1 MRIRS
6 AVAADLPVLKELWRA
21 FVAEVPEVPWR
32 DDDLDEELREI
43 AELVSGGIALVAE
56 EEEDGA
62 PLGLALARRAGS
74 RLGRLT
80 DLYVVPSARD
90 RGIASAL
97 MLEAVTQLRALGLE
111 YVELEVLA
119 SNAAARV
126 IYERWGFHE
135 SELTL
140 VAPLEALDQRL
151 APKQGVSSGVVYI
164 QTDDVAAVERATSAF
179 VPRIGSAGSKVDA
192 PVGGWIA
199 VRDEVASREPD
210 ALRRLARELS
220 DRMGAI
226 VILLGIEDGAVV
238 RLVALERG
246 TIMDEYLSVPE
257 YHGALPPGDVVAL
270 AANPTVL
277 ARLTGGEPARI
288 RAAATTAATPGE
300 LPPAEEIAGRL
311 AAALG
316 LPPLEG

>member
-1 MRIRS
+1 MRIRP
-6 AVAADLPVLKELWRA
+6 ATAADLPVLEELWRA
-21 FVAEVPEVPWR
+21 FVVEVPEAPWR

-43 AELVSGGIALVAE
+43 AEIVAGETALVAE
-56 EEEDGA
+56 EEDGP
-62 PLGLALARRAGS
+62 PLGFALARRAGS

-80 DLYVVPSARD
+80 DLYVVPAARD
-90 RGIASAL
+90 RGVASAL
-97 MLEAVTQLRALGLE
+97 MLEAVARLRALGLE

-119 SNAAARV
+119 SNTAARV
-126 IYERWGFHE
+126 VYERWGFHE
-135 SELTL
+135 DELRL

-151 APKQGVSSGVVYI
+151 APKQGVSSGAVYV
-164 QTDDVAAVERATSAF
+164 QTDDVAAVQRAVSAF
-179 VPRIGSAGSKVDA
+179 VPRIGSAGSTVDA

-199 VRDEVASREPD
+199 VRDEVASREPE

-226 VILLGIEDGAVV
+226 VMLLGIEDGAVV

-246 TIMDEYLSVPE
+246 TVMDEYLSVPE
-257 YHGALPPGDVVAL
+257 YHGPLPPGDVVAL

-277 ARLTGGEPARI
+277 ARLTGGEPAAI
-288 RAAATTAATPGE
+288 RAAATTAAAPGE
-300 LPPAEEIAGRL
+300 LPPVAEVAGRL
-311 AAALG
+311 AVALG